1 MISIWFPLCLILA
14 SPPRCRRSAWPLESL
29 GLGNLTWL
37 EKPWKSSMN
46 GWKMAGQI
54 YHKGKISTLRMA
66 SMCITGF
73 NCHCAECEFWS
84 WRADVWRLWRARASA
99 KKYYGHPLADF
110 PLLLGHAWFYL
121 ILIKTVRKKEDT
133 DACAIGGLPIPLWK
147 PYMFVIYPYLPSEGL
162 GPVRSISGPSSYQK
176 LGSDGHALY
185 SHSKWFFTDCV

>member
-1 MISIWFPLCLILA
+1 MVLENGPFIEDWSWFTWFTYQKWWFSIATLNNQTVRHMISIWFPLCLILA

-29 GLGNLTWL
+29 GLGNLVWL
-37 EKPWKSSMN
+37 EKPWKSRMN

-54 YHKGKISTLRMA
+54 YHKWKISTLRMA

-110 PLLLGHAWFYL
+110 PLPLGHACF
-121 ILIKTVRKKEDT
+121 
-133 DACAIGGLPIPLWK
+133 
-147 PYMFVIYPYLPSEGL
+147 
-162 GPVRSISGPSSYQK
+162 
-176 LGSDGHALY
+176 
-185 SHSKWFFTDCV
+185 